1 MQTESF
7 FKNFTIKTKREL
19 DSLIKAFKTAKPLEL
34 DKNTKV
40 MSKEEVA
47 KLFKRI
53 DKNNKKGS

>member
-1 MQTESF
+1 
-7 FKNFTIKTKREL
+7 L

-47 KLFKRI
+47 KLFERI